1 MNDRNLEDLE
11 QQLRHAMRPVD
22 PPSGFSERVLAGLA
36 RSRERSRTGPVSA
49 SRGVASHSPWR
60 HRRRLWLPDA
70 AVAACAAV
78 LIGTGIW
85 SQQRTLEVRAREART
100 EVFEALR
107 ISSQALNAALHATV
121 EPSRS

>member
-1 MNDRNLEDLE
+1 MNGRNPLDLE
-11 QQLRHAMRPVD
+11 RQLRDAMRPVD

-36 RSRERSRTGPVSA
+36 RSRERSGTGPVSA
-49 SRGVASHSPWR
+49 FRGTASPWR
-60 HRRRLWLPDA
+60 RRRLWLPDA
-70 AVAACAAV
+70 AVAAFAAV

-121 EPSRS
+121 EPGRSG